1 MQHMNTDLLGFF
13 VFSVLHH
20 EVDMAQYGLYGVRIC
35 EVQREEL
42 DQRVVFNLFP
52 VDVTRK
58 TVGIRSSV
66 GRGVCTGHVIGAHIA
81 CARQ

>member
-1 MQHMNTDLLGFF
+1 MYKTDLFRLL
-13 VFSVLHH
+13 VFTVLHH
-20 EVDMAQYGLYGVRIC
+20 VVNMAQYGLYGVRIC

-52 VDVTRK
+52 VDITRK

-66 GRGVCTGHVIGAHIA
+66 GRETCTARVIGAHIA